1 MSDQYNT
8 PAVPSALKRIA
19 YIIRITAWI
28 AFWVQLVLAVVSTII
43 FLFAIPFAQ
52 SGASS
57 ATGNSPGTGGSAFFA
72 VCALFA
78 LYFSI
83 YQAFR
88 YVRIGRQLLDPEP
101 NLRPKKAETLKSLRL
116 GLIVSLVGMM
126 LAVLGAEAITGTL
139 LAKSLS
145 QGQGVAVFSAE
156 SLNRLIQPLDIF
168 VVLGNTHI
176 ITAHFVGIGAAIW
189 LIDRVDS

>member
-1 MSDQYNT
+1 MSDQYNA

-52 SGASS
+52 SGANS
-57 ATGNSPGTGGSAFFA
+57 AAGNSPGTGGSAFFA
-72 VCALFA
+72 VCALLA

-88 YVRIGRQLLDPEP
+88 YVRISRQLVDPEP
-101 NLRPKKAETLKSLRL
+101 NLRPKKADTLKSLRF
-116 GLIVSLVGMM
+116 GLMVSLGGMM

-176 ITAHFVGIGAAIW
+176 ITAHFVGIGASIW
-189 LIDRVDS
+189 LIDRVDR